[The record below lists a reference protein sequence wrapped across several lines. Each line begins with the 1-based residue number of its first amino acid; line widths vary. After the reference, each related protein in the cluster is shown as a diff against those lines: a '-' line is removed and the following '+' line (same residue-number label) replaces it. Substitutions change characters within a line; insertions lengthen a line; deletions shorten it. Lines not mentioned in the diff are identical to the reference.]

1 MLDWLADDF
10 VRNGWR
16 VKRFRKQDVMSTAY
30 RQTSQRNET
39 LDRIDPL
46 HFDLLPKQPPHP
58 ARAKAMISMFMIRGP
73 SQIDMFDPKPVE
85 KIIA

>member
-39 LDRIDPL
+39 LDRIDPEN
-46 HFDLLPKQPPHP
+46 LLLGRMNLQRLE
-58 ARAKAMISMFMIRGP
+58 AEAIR
-73 SQIDMFDPKPVE
+73 DA
-85 KIIA
+85 IIAVAGRINLQVATGAVAF